1 MPFRGQSR
9 RSRIPVQAEPRDS
22 HGRMH
27 VSLLWSWLLQ
37 RSRPELCAA
46 PLGMLRAMRFMGWVT
61 CRAAESYHL
70 NTDVQGR
77 VFL

>member
-1 MPFRGQSR
+1 
-9 RSRIPVQAEPRDS
+9 
-22 HGRMH
+22 

-46 PLGMLRAMRFMGWVT
+46 PLGMLRAMRLMGWVT

>member
-1 MPFRGQSR
+1 M
-9 RSRIPVQAEPRDS
+9 
-22 HGRMH
+22 
-27 VSLLWSWLLQ
+27 SLLWSWLLQ

-46 PLGMLRAMRFMGWVT
+46 PLGMLRAMRLMGWVM
-61 CRAAESYHL
+61 CRAAESHHL